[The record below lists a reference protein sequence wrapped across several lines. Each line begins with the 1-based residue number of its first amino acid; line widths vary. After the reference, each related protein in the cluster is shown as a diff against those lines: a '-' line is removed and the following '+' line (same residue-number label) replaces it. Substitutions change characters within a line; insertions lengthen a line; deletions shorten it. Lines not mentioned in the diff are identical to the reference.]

1 MPMPREPIMNASITP
16 IRTVAETT
24 LIERFAAEAAHLN
37 GLPARRR
44 EAFALIEAKGL
55 PHRRVEAWK
64 YTDWRGILRE
74 VAPLPATPDAAAVAL
89 ATKNASV
96 LPDAATIT
104 IVNGHFAGV
113 SGALP
118 AGVTVTALSQALAA
132 GDSRLERMGRMEIA
146 ADNAALALNTA
157 FMSDGAIIE
166 VAAGVHVDAP
176 ILLRIISDSEAAHA
190 AHVRVLAIIG
200 EGAHFTL
207 VEQQETRGAAHQPNS
222 VVEFHIGDS
231 AHVGHVRAT
240 GHDRDALAL
249 SSLIAELGAASHL
262 ASVSLMAT
270 GAAHRQ
276 QAFVRFGGADARL
289 TLNGGMLGLGKQH
302 FDSTLV
308 VDHAEP
314 NGESRELF
322 RTVLDGEA
330 TGVFQGKI
338 IVRQKAQKTDGRM
351 ASNAVML
358 GPDTTMNNKPELEI
372 FADDVLC
379 AHGATC
385 GALDD
390 DLLFY
395 LMARG
400 LPRKEAEALM
410 VESFVAETLEPVSD
424 DGLREALTGQI
435 ASWLARRGEA
445 A

>member
-1 MPMPREPIMNASITP
+1 MNANVTP
-16 IRTVAETT
+16 MRTVAETT
-24 LIERFAAEAAHLN
+24 LVERFAAEGRQLP
-37 GLPARRR
+37 GLPARRS
-44 EAFALIEAKGL
+44 EAFALIEQKGL
-55 PHRRVEAWK
+55 PHRRNEAWK

-74 VAPLPATPDAAAVAL
+74 VAPLPAKPDAAGIDAALGTPAL
-89 ATKNASV
+89 AAGV
-96 LPDAATIT
+96 ATISL
-104 IVNGHFAGV
+104 VNGHFVAVG
-113 SGALP
+113 GELP
-118 AGVTVTALSQALAA
+118 QGVTVTSMSQALVS
-132 GDSRLERMGRMEIA
+132 GDARLDRMGRMEIA

-157 FMSDGAIIE
+157 FLSDGAIIE
-166 VAAGVHVDAP
+166 VAPGAIVETPV
-176 ILLRIISDSEAAHA
+176 LVRVISDGEAAHS

-200 EGAHFTL
+200 EGARFSL
-207 VEQQETRGAAHQPNS
+207 IEQQETRGAAHQPNS
-222 VVEFHIGDS
+222 VVEFHIGDA
-231 AHVGHVRAT
+231 AHVEHVRAT
-240 GHDRDALAL
+240 DHDRDALAL
-249 SSLIAELGAASHL
+249 SSLIAELGAAAHMTSVTL
-262 ASVSLMAT
+262 ATT
-270 GAAHRQ
+270 GAAHRMQ
-276 QAFVRFGGADARL
+276 SFVRFGGADARL
-289 TLNGGMLGLGKQH
+289 TLNGAMMGLAGQH
-302 FDSTLV
+302 LDSTLV

-358 GPDTTMNNKPELEI
+358 GQDTTMNNKPELEI

-400 LPRKEAEALM
+400 LPRTEAEALM
-410 VESFVAETLEPVSD
+410 VESFVAETLEPVGD
-424 DGLREALTGQI
+424 DGLREAMTGQI

>member
-1 MPMPREPIMNASITP
+1 MPMPREAIMNANVTP

-24 LIERFAAEAAHLN
+24 LIARFGEAGDRLP
-37 GLPARRR
+37 GLGLRRR

-64 YTDWRGILRE
+64 YTDWRALLRE
-74 VAPLPATPDAAAVAL
+74 AAPLPSRPDATTARNAL
-89 ATKNASV
+89 AAGAI
-96 LPDAATIT
+96 LPGAVTVSL
-104 IVNGHFAGV
+104 VNGHFAGV

-118 AGVTVTALSQALAA
+118 TGVSVTPLAEALAA
-132 GDSRLERMGRMEIA
+132 GDPRLERLGGVAIA

-166 VAAGVHVDAP
+166 VAAGTKVDEP
-176 ILLRIISDSEAAHA
+176 IALRLVSDSEEAHA
-190 AHVRVLAIIG
+190 AHLRVLVLVG
-200 EGAHFTL
+200 EEAGLTL
-207 VEQQETRGAAHQPNS
+207 LEQQETRGAAHQPNS
-222 VVEFHIGDS
+222 VIEIALAAGAEVS
-231 AHVGHVRAT
+231 HVRASA
-240 GHDRDALAL
+240 HDRDALVL
-249 SSLIAELGAASHL
+249 SSLVADLGEGASL
-262 ASVSLMAT
+262 TSVSLMAT

-276 QAFVRFGGADARL
+276 QSFVRFGGADARL
-289 TLNGGMLGLGKQH
+289 TLNGGTLATGRQH

-314 NGESRELF
+314 GGVSRELF

-358 GPDTTMNNKPELEI
+358 GDDTVMYNKPELEI
-372 FADDVLC
+372 FADDVQC

-400 LPRKEAEALM
+400 LPRPEAEALM
-410 VESFVAETLEPVSD
+410 VESFVGETLEPISHE
-424 DGLREALTGQI
+424 GLREALAAQI
-435 ASWLARRGEA
+435 EDWLKARG
-445 A
+445 

>member
-1 MPMPREPIMNASITP
+1 MRTRREAIMNASVTP

-24 LIERFAAEAAHLN
+24 LVERFAAEGAHLA

-44 EAFALIEAKGL
+44 EAFALIEQKGL

-74 VAPLPATPDAAAVAL
+74 AAPLPGAPGAAEIASATSSPAL
-89 ATKNASV
+89 

-104 IVNGHFAGV
+104 LVNGHFAGL

-132 GDSRLERMGRMEIA
+132 GDARLDRMGRMEIA

-166 VAAGVHVDAP
+166 VAAGVNVAEP
-176 ILLRIISDSEAAHA
+176 IMLRIISDSEAAHA

-207 VEQQETRGAAHQPNS
+207 VESQETRGAAHQPNS
-222 VVEFHIGDS
+222 VVEFHIADA
-231 AHVGHVRAT
+231 AHVNHVRAT

-249 SSLIAELGAASHL
+249 SSLVAELGAASHL
-262 ASVSLMAT
+262 ASVSLIAS

-289 TLNGGMLGLGKQH
+289 TLNGGMLGLAKQH

-410 VESFVAETLEPVSD
+410 VESFVAETLEPVQD
-424 DGLREALTGQI
+424 EGLREALLGQI
-435 ASWLARRGEA
+435 ASWLAQRA
-445 A
+445 TMA